1 MLISQMKK
9 SSLMRKAHFIGPKI
23 RNLRKSNHLTM
34 EDLSMRCIQIDAQSA
49 PSVSYL
55 SMIENGKRVPSESML
70 DTIAEVFQKEPAWFL
85 DEAFEEVTTPDKA
98 SKGGVRGIPLEP
110 GFLFEKNHLQIAIP
124 EMLAQTGTNGRQFA
138 HLLIRTHQEYN
149 YNNFPDL
156 EKAAENVG
164 QKKLPISADDLLG
177 ICKKM
182 GLKIRWFKRQSRN
195 VEDKSGNTVKTM
207 VRSFFEPPN
216 EIYVNEKLKQH
227 PHRLKYDL
235 ATHIGHCVLHGN
247 DSFKSINIAG
257 RGISQMTAGQNQSLQ
272 DSMTLNSE
280 DILHAWRHFECS
292 FFAAA
297 LLCPKVPL
305 RQHLNRTAYSIK
317 ASEELEVSSSVLMR
331 RMTAVSPYPHW
342 HYFDAYPG
350 GNLKAVY
357 RGNGIP
363 LPWGNM
369 RLVEDPCAHWAVFR
383 MLNNS
388 DQASAQISVMLN
400 GDVPHIYCCESTQV
414 NDLANNPHVLCAGV
428 DLNPALQSQG
438 KDAIDIASQ
447 LMQVCRDKN
456 GTAAIPSAI
465 KKDLRSVAKILNIE
479 WVERG
484 IEEDAMIICPRN
496 SNCPRDPECVDNTA
510 KRKATP
516 NLDKIRVEI
525 IDSQNK

>member
-1 MLISQMKK
+1 
-9 SSLMRKAHFIGPKI
+9 
-23 RNLRKSNHLTM
+23 
-34 EDLSMRCIQIDAQSA
+34 MRCIQIDAQSA

-70 DTIAEVFQKEPAWFL
+70 ETIAEVFQKDLAWFL
-85 DEAFEEVTTPDKA
+85 DEAFEEVSTPDKA
-98 SKGGVRGIPLEP
+98 NKGGVRGIPLEP
-110 GFLFEKNHLQIAIP
+110 GFLFEKDHLQIAIP

-138 HLLIRTHQEYN
+138 HLLIRAHQEYH

-156 EKAAENVG
+156 EKAAEKVG

-182 GLKIRWFKRQSRN
+182 GLKIRWFKRQSRS

-216 EIYVNEKLKQH
+216 EIYVNEKLKKH

-280 DILHAWRHFECS
+280 DILHAWRHFD
-292 FFAAA
+292 
-297 LLCPKVPL
+297 
-305 RQHLNRTAYSIK
+305 
-317 ASEELEVSSSVLMR
+317 ELEISTSGLMR

-383 MLNNS
+383 MLNDS
-388 DQASAQISVMLN
+388 KQASAQISVMLN
-400 GDVPHIYCCESTQV
+400 GDEPHIYCCESTQV

-428 DLNPALQSQG
+428 DLNPALKSQG
-438 KDAIDIASQ
+438 KDAVDIAAQ
-447 LMQVCRDKN
+447 LMQVCREKN
-456 GTAAIPSAI
+456 GTAAIPT
-465 KKDLRSVAKILNIE
+465 N
-479 WVERG
+479 
-484 IEEDAMIICPRN
+484 DAMIICPRN
-496 SNCPRDPECVDNTA
+496 SNCPRDPECVDNSA
-510 KRKATP
+510 IRKATP
-516 NLDKIRVEI
+516 DLDKIRVEI
-525 IDSQNK
+525 IGSQHK